1 MSDDEPI
8 LPTQT
13 SADLNPPPI
22 KPPTAIGAEASEPE
36 SRPPRPGRPGS
47 NALMRA
53 IDSALDA
60 LDKLGDMIRSATK
73 AV

>member
-8 LPTQT
+8 LPTET

-22 KPPTAIGAEASEPE
+22 KPPTAIGAEASDPEP
-36 SRPPRPGRPGS
+36 RPPRLERRSS
-47 NALMRA
+47 NALVRT

-73 AV
+73 LV